1 MTNPRSLCICT
12 SALLLAACSTSSS
25 PLMFGDT
32 TTFGLR
38 LGNDGATSGGSVSL
52 GVKNQSVA
60 IVPVTY
66 LDRGYV
72 KYLSG
77 SNSDTDRDALSVFAS
92 FDSRTKSPGDGGS
105 VVQLGQVFTTG
116 LAAQEVTVG
125 YLCRQKK
132 DTTPQ
137 CTQAKEEIAASDGSA
152 ANGVGNPSNSNP
164 GPTGSNARP
173 ARNMASSGAQQETD
187 DRNGPY
193 QVPLLF
199 ARTDVYGVD
208 IGGSLAQVGL
218 QFVLGYGNRN
228 IALIPTTAQNA
239 SGRTVQIN
247 GRENPEDG
255 DRSLDTLSVIG
266 QFKGETKTSQ
276 LGYGL
281 ERYFA
286 TGMAARNIGK
296 GLGLAIA
303 NDTDTP
309 NKAPPAKAGATGSEV
324 TALSK

>member
-1 MTNPRSLCICT
+1 
-12 SALLLAACSTSSS
+12 
-25 PLMFGDT
+25 MFGDVT
-32 TTFGLR
+32 TVGLR
-38 LGNDGATSGGSVSL
+38 LGNDGATGGGSVSL
-52 GVKNQSVA
+52 GVKNQSIA

-66 LDRGYV
+66 LDRGSV
-72 KYLSG
+72 RYLSG
-77 SNSDTDRDALSVFAS
+77 NNGDAGRDALSVFAS
-92 FDSRTKSPGDGGS
+92 FDSKTKSPGDGGS
-105 VVQLGQVFTTG
+105 LVQLGQIFTTG
-116 LAAQEVTVG
+116 LAAQQVTVG
-125 YLCRQKK
+125 YLCRQKP
-132 DTTPQ
+132 DTPSQ
-137 CTQAKEEIAASDGSA
+137 CDQAKKQLMALEEKT
-152 ANGVGNPSNSNP
+152 ANGGSNPSTANT
-164 GPTGSNARP
+164 GPT
-173 ARNMASSGAQQETD
+173 ASSSSPAQHMAFSGAPHETD

-193 QVPLLF
+193 QAPLLF

-239 SGRTVQIN
+239 NGRTVQIN
-247 GRENPEDG
+247 SRENPEDG

-266 QFKGETKTSQ
+266 QFKGETKTAQ

-303 NDTDTP
+303 SDTDADTK
-309 NKAPPAKAGATGSEV
+309 NAVPPAKAAATGSEV